1 MKTIKILAAGRF
13 ALAAS
18 VVTLAASLAFVPAPA
33 LAYDVKST
41 AAVNVDK
48 DGVILRNFDATTYGP
63 DATPKTGIAEY
74 TASADGAVYRFA
86 SSSAR
91 DQFAANP
98 ASYVPGFGGFCAT
111 GAAFGKK
118 LDGDPEIFRIL
129 DGALYV
135 FVNQKAVEVWDKD
148 PAGTLAKAKANWPMI
163 YDKTPES
170 L

>member
-1 MKTIKILAAGRF
+1 MKTTKIFAAERHTLIACAA

-18 VVTLAASLAFVPAPA
+18 LTFLPASV

-48 DGVILRNFDATTYGP
+48 DGVILRHFDPTTYGSN
-63 DATPKTGIAEY
+63 ATPTIGVAEY
-74 TASADGAVYRFA
+74 SATVDGAIYRFA

-91 DQFAANP
+91 DQFVANP
-98 ASYVPGFGGFCAT
+98 ASYMPAFGGFCAT

-118 LDGDPEIFRIL
+118 LDGDPEIFRL
-129 DGALYV
+129 YNGQLYV
-135 FVNQKAVEVWDKD
+135 FVSQQAVEVWDKD
-148 PAGTLAKAKANWPMI
+148 PAGTLAKATANWPAI
-163 YDKTPES
+163 RDKTPES